1 MKTALLN
8 TLIISF
14 LSISNLMAVV
24 PDIGLKFPN
33 NRNKNTQ
40 KAVTEN
46 DLKEISERIR
56 KVYSE
61 LISKH
66 YNAKLVFN
74 IDWANDEMSA
84 FATRTAN
91 SEYMIN
97 VYGGMARA
105 PGMTKDA
112 MALVLCH
119 ELGHHIGGA
128 PKTTLYEGWPSAEGQ
143 ADYFAASK
151 CMKRY
156 YTDLM
161 HEEVDINSNI
171 PEKIIADCN
180 RVYKNFNDLKICVR
194 TMIASLEFG
203 QFLNNLKSTK
213 FPVKL
218 ETPDS
223 KIVKGTNINDYP
235 RAQCRFDTLYSG
247 ALCPISSDVVTS
259 NLDPG
264 QGQCMDTDK
273 PGYRPRCWFYK

>member
-8 TLIISF
+8 TLILSF
-14 LSISNLMAVV
+14 LFISNLLAVV
-24 PDIGLKFPN
+24 PDSGLKFPN
-33 NRNKNTQ
+33 HRNKNTQ
-40 KAVTEN
+40 KIVAEN
-46 DLKEISERIR
+46 DLKEISERIK
-56 KVYSE
+56 KVYSD
-61 LISKH
+61 LILKH
-66 YNAKLVFN
+66 YNTKLEFN
-74 IDWANDEMSA
+74 IEWANDDMSA

-91 SEYMIN
+91 NEYMIN

-156 YTDLM
+156 YSDLM
-161 HEEVDINSNI
+161 HEEVDINTNI

-180 RVYKNFNDLKICVR
+180 RVYKNLSDLKICVR
-194 TMIASLEFG
+194 TMIASMEFG

-218 ETPDS
+218 DTPDP

-235 RAQCRFDTLYSG
+235 RAQCRFDTLYAG
-247 ALCPISSDVVTS
+247 ALCPISSDVLTS
-259 NLDPG
+259 NLDAG

-273 PGYRPRCWFYK
+273 PGFRPRCWFYK